1 VATDRFNHHAGVVIP
16 VSVLLLVLIL
26 TVTIVMVKRRN
37 MDRDWEISYDELDV
51 HEQLGV
57 RDDAPRS
64 HSLPCS
70 IRASPSS
77 ALMHL
82 HRHRHRHQVGGYGE
96 VYKAVWKGTEV
107 AVKVIASG
115 KINKGM
121 ENNFKQEVRPCTTAN
136 AASSPACFGFV

>member
-1 VATDRFNHHAGVVIP
+1 
-16 VSVLLLVLIL
+16 
-26 TVTIVMVKRRN
+26 MVKRRN

-64 HSLPCS
+64 HSPPRS
-70 IRASPSS
+70 IRTHAPPPPTT
-77 ALMHL
+77 
-82 HRHRHRHQVGGYGE
+82 HQVGGYGE

-115 KINKGM
+115 RINKEM
-121 ENNFKQEVRPCTTAN
+121 EKKFKQEV
-136 AASSPACFGFV
+136 